1 LVIRISDFE
10 FGLPAI
16 LKEVKTVGRF
26 WSFLFL
32 LVPILGV
39 AVFVLAAADVA
50 PLQGH
55 WLPVNINDHGRVIDS
70 LFMFILYLTGVIFVA
85 TGLVLFWFLWKYDA
99 ARNREPIKYTHGSH
113 TLEVVWSILPAAT
126 LLFIAIYQMN
136 AWADAKMRRPMEP
149 GPDGVLGTA
158 DDVVM
163 PPLARVTG
171 RQFEW
176 RIQYAGPDRR
186 LDTPDDTYTVND
198 LHVPGEE
205 EVVLQIESEDVLH
218 SFFLP
223 NMRTKQDVVPGW
235 KQFVWFRA
243 NRNGVY
249 DLICAELC
257 GWGHYKMRG
266 QLTVES
272 RRDFDEWLAREFTE
286 QERTQY
292 SVSVGE

>member
-1 LVIRISDFE
+1 M
-10 FGLPAI
+10 
-16 LKEVKTVGRF
+16 GRF

-85 TGLVLFWFLWKYDA
+85 TGVVLAWFLWKYDA

-149 GPDGVLGTA
+149 GPDGKLGTA
-158 DDVVM
+158 DDVYL

-176 RIQYAGPDRR
+176 RIQYAGPDRL
-186 LDTPDDTYTVND
+186 LDTPDDYYTVND

-205 EVVLQIESEDVLH
+205 EVVLKIESEDVLH

-223 NMRTKQDVVPGW
+223 NMRTKQDVVPGME
-235 KQFVWFRA
+235 QHVWFRA

-249 DLICAELC
+249 DLVCAELC

-266 QLTVES
+266 KLTVES
-272 RRDFDEWLAREFTE
+272 RRDFDDWLAREFTE

-292 SVSVGE
+292 STSVGE